1 MAEFILLSF
10 ISIIIIILFIKR
22 KKLMV
27 ITIIISLAIIAILY
41 NPSICISASIRGLK
55 LFVFSV
61 FPSLFPFLILT
72 YFLLA
77 YDGVRIYSKLLGNIL
92 CKPLNLPKD
101 CSIILLISAICGYPL
116 GAKYACDLYNNKL
129 IDKKNCEKLI
139 NIASNPSPLFIVGA
153 VGSSMLQN
161 TKASYIILIS
171 VYISALF
178 MGFIIKSGDIKL
190 VSNINF
196 ENKYSY
202 KKLHVVMKESLDNA
216 MAVLTNVCSY
226 IIIFSVLSAYIK
238 DSKLIIAVLKNLSK
252 LLNINGDVVYG
263 FFMGA
268 IEMTNGCNI
277 ISNANTT
284 LITKL
289 CIISFIVSFSGFSII
304 SQVSPFIKESGFSI
318 IKYSERKLLQGI
330 LCSFTCFTLCKILPQ
345 EALYSF
351 APNNANNA
359 VNLYTPSII
368 MLLLLVFFLI
378 LYKIKKTLFNIS

>member
-1 MAEFILLSF
+1 MTEIILLCIFSILIFILY
-10 ISIIIIILFIKR
+10 IKR

-27 ITIIISLAIIAILY
+27 VTVTISLGIIAILY
-41 NPSICISASIRGLK
+41 NPSVCISASISGLK
-55 LFVFSV
+55 LFIFSV

-72 YFLLA
+72 YFLLS
-77 YDGVRIYSKLLGNIL
+77 YDGVRIYSKLLGNLI

-116 GAKYACDLYNNKL
+116 GAKYACDLYNNRL

-139 NIASNPSPLFIVGA
+139 NIASNPSPLFVIGA
-153 VGSSMLQN
+153 IGSSMLQN
-161 TKASYIILIS
+161 TKAAYLILVS
-171 VYISALF
+171 VYLSALF
-178 MGFIIKSGDIKL
+178 MGFIIKSGDIK
-190 VSNINF
+190 VNSNVNSH
-196 ENKYSY
+196 NKYMY
-202 KKLHVVMKESLDNA
+202 KEFHVVMKESLDNA
-216 MAVLTNVCSY
+216 MTVLTNVCSY

-238 DSKLIIAVLKNLSK
+238 DSKLIIAVLKGLSNI
-252 LLNINGDVVYG
+252 LNINTDIIYG
-263 FFMGA
+263 FFMGS

-277 ISNANTT
+277 ISKCNTS

-304 SQVSPFIKESGFSI
+304 SQVSPFIKVSGFSL
-318 IKYSERKLLQGI
+318 IKYTKRKLLQGI

-351 APNNANNA
+351 APHNA

-368 MLLLLVFFLI
+368 LLIILLFLLL
-378 LYKIKKTLFNIS
+378 LYKIKKSLFNIS